1 MWIISIGKQSFHY
14 VGSIELVVRMK
25 MSGARCIYFPWMK
38 FRKFLHFTSH
48 WGFVPQI
55 WRHRFCTWHQYL
67 WCKNRSCLSD
77 KNAVNMLK
85 PSMFFIRSYSYYLW
99 LLNNLRIAKDFFVAN
114 MWGRRVTNCFISWIV
129 LSPWRSS
136 NWADISLAFLLS
148 AGPTALKFLSL
159 DFNDKS
165 LLV

>member
-1 MWIISIGKQSFHY
+1 MAPAVFIFLEWSSKSFCT
-14 VGSIELVVRMK
+14 L
-25 MSGARCIYFPWMK
+25 
-38 FRKFLHFTSH
+38 LSH

-55 WRHRFCTWHQYL
+55 WRQICVHDTGICDARIEAVYKTKML
-67 WCKNRSCLSD
+67 WICWNPVC
-77 KNAVNMLK
+77 
-85 PSMFFIRSYSYYLW
+85 FFLRSYSYYLR

-165 LLV
+165 LLVWNGILVHL